1 MGEYQSVTPHVFL
14 KARYA
19 ASPLDPHT
27 HDFHHMIYVLS
38 GSGQVYIDGKLYV
51 AKPGNLFLIAPDT
64 VHTLGSPELMTT
76 YEFKFTIH
84 DEFCRQAVRKVE
96 DRMLFCTEEVATAI
110 ANTSRE
116 AKQNQHYMRQ
126 MVALMLPQVLLMLA
140 RSQETEDAAAE
151 ETQPERVLEKRESL
165 ATKIKAFLDCNYTR
179 ELTAQD
185 IADHFFISE
194 AHMRRT
200 FAGTYHISP
209 IKYINNLRIEQA
221 KKLMET
227 TDMSITEIS
236 EAVGFATLHYFSRC
250 FTTTVM
256 ISPVKY
262 KAAVKDCYVITF
274 H

>member
-236 EAVGFATLHYFSRC
+236 EAVGFGTLRTFNRA
-250 FTTTVM
+250 FTKQRGM
-256 ISPVKY
+256 SPSEY
-262 KAAVKDCYVITF
+262 KKQNGR
-274 H
+274 